1 MPDRLQGGVRM
12 KIDQLT
18 DFDVN
23 SGLHR
28 WRLEWWGLVR
38 GLVLLFSA
46 FLGVTTLYFLILAVF
61 RG

>member
-12 KIDQLT
+12 KIDQ
-18 DFDVN
+18 
-23 SGLHR
+23 
-28 WRLEWWGLVR
+28 
-38 GLVLLFSA
+38 LFSA

>member
-1 MPDRLQGGVRM
+1 M

-18 DFDVN
+18 DFELN
-23 SGLHR
+23 SALPR
-28 WRLEWWGLVR
+28 WRIEWWGLVR

-46 FLGVTTLYFLILAVF
+46 FLVVTTLYFLILAVF

>member
-1 MPDRLQGGVRM
+1 M

-23 SGLHR
+23 SWLHR